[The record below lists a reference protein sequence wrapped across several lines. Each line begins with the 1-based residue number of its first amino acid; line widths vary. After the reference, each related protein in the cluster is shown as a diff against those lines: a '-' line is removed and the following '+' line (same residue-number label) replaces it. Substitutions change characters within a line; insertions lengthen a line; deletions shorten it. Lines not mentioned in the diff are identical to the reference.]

1 MLNHDSNSYGEEQQ
15 DGIRNLEELLKGGD
29 VDSYAQACWSLGN
42 RTEEPPRA
50 GEIITTSGLCEE
62 HGFHEYRFRLT
73 LQSMMSI
80 AQCVGITTCGEAIR
94 LVAKKLPSEELP
106 CYPFGHREQF
116 QDFFLYGIEPHE
128 CLYCGEIPQFTDP
141 RRSINWPDEIPLKG
155 IDGQEYKTCPSC
167 NGDMLEVTG
176 ERLGQWGWNISCQ
189 ECGWEIKQAELLDIR
204 QYCDLMEQTKKDLNS
219 AIDLME
225 TTSVNVETRVR
236 AVGVQTRMILE
247 NVAFAALVSN
257 KDASGKSSEEMRKL
271 WNPREIFKDIEKV
284 HPDFFPKPVKVR
296 DPNKGRDKPLSI
308 RTEGVLNREKLLQ
321 IYRELNPLAHSRNP
335 LDEPVD
341 YNYFM
346 EKIPV
351 WLQETGNTL
360 KTHQVMLF
368 HHPDHFFIVKMEG
381 DRDGSVQ
388 CTPFT
393 KDTTGTVRCAWPECV
408 SESSRR
414 YCEFW
419 GRSWSECTLPEKEPA
434 QTEGKLFGAVIDEEE
449 AEEHAIEA
457 IAKVLNR
464 GRGSRE

>member
-1 MLNHDSNSYGEEQQ
+1 
-15 DGIRNLEELLKGGD
+15 
-29 VDSYAQACWSLGN
+29 
-42 RTEEPPRA
+42 
-50 GEIITTSGLCEE
+50 
-62 HGFHEYRFRLT
+62 
-73 LQSMMSI
+73 
-80 AQCVGITTCGEAIR
+80 
-94 LVAKKLPSEELP
+94 
-106 CYPFGHREQF
+106 
-116 QDFFLYGIEPHE
+116 
-128 CLYCGEIPQFTDP
+128 
-141 RRSINWPDEIPLKG
+141 
-155 IDGQEYKTCPSC
+155 
-167 NGDMLEVTG
+167 
-176 ERLGQWGWNISCQ
+176 
-189 ECGWEIKQAELLDIR
+189 
-204 QYCDLMEQTKKDLNS
+204 MEQTKKDLNS

-257 KDASGKSSEEMRKL
+257 KDAWGKSSEEMKKL
-271 WNPREIFKDIEKV
+271 WNPREIFKDIENV

-321 IYRELNPLAHSRNP
+321 IYRELNPLAHGRNP

-351 WLQETGNTL
+351 WLGEIGNTL

-419 GRSWSECTLPEKEPA
+419 GRPWSECTLPEKEPA

-457 IAKVLNR
+457 IAKVLNP
-464 GRGSRE
+464 GRGSRG